1 MSNKKVYLSSIIVL
15 ATLVCG
21 PNTVTAEQFST
32 GKVSSY
38 QASLVEGELT
48 AQEALKQRQP
58 QAGESSKASFED
70 FPEDSQ
76 TQEAPLD
83 SKVEFEPIP
92 EIAEVEPI
100 SLDSGQVRSSESE
113 KSKLKALPIVPRNE
127 EINWAA
133 AANARLPIS
142 EEDSLE
148 IDNPKPHVRSLP
160 SLTFQYMVA
169 KHNLNQKMDALNQA
183 TKKLALLM
191 TQKPD
196 LTTQVYTI
204 GHTFGEVL
212 ATHYEKKTVYK
223 SKPSNQTVGTPSAI
237 IDELRKLISHIGD
250 SKQEIKVPYNRKISM
265 ITVKKKVSLPATGG
279 KVSLSLTLL
288 GLASL
293 ITAPAMALRH
303 TNKLGNFD

>member
-48 AQEALKQRQP
+48 AQEALKQWQP
-58 QAGESSKASFED
+58 QAGETSKASFED

-113 KSKLKALPIVPRNE
+113 KPELKALPIVPRNE

-250 SKQEIKVPYNRKISM
+250 SKEEITVPYNRKINI

-288 GLASL
+288 GLAFL

>member
-15 ATLVCG
+15 ATLVYG

-48 AQEALKQRQP
+48 AQESLKQWQP

-100 SLDSGQVRSSESE
+100 SLDSGQARSSESE
-113 KSKLKALPIVPRNE
+113 KPELKALPIVPRNE

-133 AANARLPIS
+133 AANTRLPIS

-196 LTTQVYTI
+196 LTTRVYTI

-212 ATHYEKKTVYK
+212 ATHYEKKIVYK

-250 SKQEIKVPYNRKISM
+250 SKEEITVPYNRKINI

-303 TNKLGNFD
+303 TNKLGDFD

>member
-15 ATLVCG
+15 ATLVYG

-48 AQEALKQRQP
+48 AQESLKQWQP

-113 KSKLKALPIVPRNE
+113 KSELKALPIVPRNE

-133 AANARLPIS
+133 AANARLSIS

-250 SKQEIKVPYNRKISM
+250 SKEEITVPYNRKISM

-293 ITAPAMALRH
+293 ITVPAMALRH